1 MLILLVMMAASAS
14 PLDQAQRSYN
24 VCVRRMA
31 VRLEPAGDS
40 PEDIARAA
48 QVLCSTER
56 FAALN
61 AAVAAGGSAIDD
73 TERAAKF
80 YAAAETTIARLC
92 RKTKDCI
99 NTGLR

>member
-1 MLILLVMMAASAS
+1 MIALLMMLAAGSS
-14 PLDQAQRSYN
+14 LDDAQRDYN
-24 VCVRRMA
+24 VCVRKVA
-31 VRLEPAGDS
+31 VRLEPSGDS

-48 QVLCSTER
+48 QVLCPSER
-56 FAALN
+56 FAAIN
-61 AAVAAGGSAIDD
+61 AVVKVEGSAVDD

-80 YAAAETTIARLC
+80 YAAAEATIARLC